1 MFRKRPRDPLPE
13 DIRRAFSV
21 AAGVVDEAQR
31 ALIAAVPTSR
41 DPGVPLAEALEAFLA
56 ALRTLDDAMPAWRD
70 DRAAHEWTRCSD
82 GIRESRIQ
90 AENLQRQDVELTF
103 EQLNV
108 RVGDILYPLEAF
120 ADAERDLR
128 RR

>member
-1 MFRKRPRDPLPE
+1 MFRKRPKDTLPG

-21 AAGVVDEAQR
+21 AAGLVGEAQR

-41 DPGVPLAEALEAFLA
+41 DPGMPLADALEAFLA
-56 ALRTLDDAMPAWRD
+56 ALRNLDGAMPAWRD
-70 DRAAHEWTRCSD
+70 DRVAHEWTKCSD

-90 AENLQRQDVELTF
+90 AERLQKHDAELTF
-103 EQLNV
+103 EQLNA
-108 RVGDILYPLEAF
+108 RVGDVLYPLEAF
-120 ADAERDLR
+120 ADAECDLR